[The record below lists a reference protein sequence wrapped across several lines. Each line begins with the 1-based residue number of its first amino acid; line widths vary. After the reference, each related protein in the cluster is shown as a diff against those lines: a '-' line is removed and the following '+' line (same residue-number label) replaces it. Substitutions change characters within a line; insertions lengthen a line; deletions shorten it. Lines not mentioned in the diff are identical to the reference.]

1 MDEDERI
8 QKLLKMDKG
17 IQKFLRNRRESYGG
31 WAEITEQDVM
41 DLRDIINL
49 LIDLKC
55 EKDVDG
61 DLPIEY
67 ILINRIKEYL
77 PHFRP
82 IQYDD
87 NTPDQLF
94 AVMERKYF
102 NLFVAQNDFDSTMK
116 TWQYHRAIEREN
128 KKSVL

>member
-8 QKLLKMDKG
+8 QKLLKMDKC
-17 IQKFLRNRRESYGG
+17 IQKFLRNRRESNGG
-31 WAEITEQDVM
+31 WAKITEQDVM

-55 EKDVDG
+55 EKDPDG

-67 ILINRIKEYL
+67 ILINRRKEYL
-77 PHFRP
+77 PHFYC

-87 NTPDQLF
+87 DTLDQLF
-94 AVMERKYF
+94 AVMEKKYF
-102 NLFVAQNDFDSTMK
+102 NLFIAQSDLDTTMRI
-116 TWQYHRAIEREN
+116 WSYRRAIEKEN

>member
-8 QKLLKMDKG
+8 QKLLKMNKD
-17 IQKFLRNRRESYGG
+17 IQSFLRNRRESYGG
-31 WAEITEQDVM
+31 WAEITEQDMM
-41 DLRDIINL
+41 DLRSIINL

-55 EKDVDG
+55 EKDSDG

-67 ILINRIKEYL
+67 ILINRVREYL
-77 PHFRP
+77 PYFHP

-87 NTPDQLF
+87 DTPDQLF
-94 AVMERKYF
+94 TVMEQKYF
-102 NLFVAQNDFDSTMK
+102 NLSLAQNDFDSTMRS
-116 TWQYHRAIEREN
+116 WWYQRAIEKEN